1 MSRYFIDLCFKGTN
15 YHGWQ
20 KQSNASSVQSILES
34 VLQTLTRADIKTT
47 GAGRTDAGV
56 HARFFTVHFDSVCTL
71 FETKTESLNKINA
84 LLPDDI
90 AVREVYRVL
99 PDAHARFSALSRT
112 YEYSISLIK
121 DPFELETS
129 WYFPVQLDL
138 EQLNLSAEK
147 LFHHTDFTSFSKLHS
162 NTRTNICHILKASW
176 YRDDHKLKFVIQA
189 DRFLRNMVRAIVGTM
204 VDTGR
209 GKLSQD
215 DFIRII
221 EGKNRGM
228 AGNSAPA
235 AGLSLIGI
243 EYPPDIR
250 I

>member
-20 KQSNASSVQSILES
+20 IQSNASTVQSVLES
-34 VLQTLTRADIKTT
+34 VLQRLTRENLKTT

-56 HARFFTVHFDSVCTL
+56 HARFYTAHFDSDCTL
-71 FETKTESLNKINA
+71 FETKTDSLYKINA

-90 AVREVYRVL
+90 AVRDVYRVL
-99 PDAHARFSALSRT
+99 PDAHARFTAISRT

-121 DPFELETS
+121 DPFELDTS
-129 WYFPVQLDL
+129 WYFPIQLDL
-138 EQLNLSAEK
+138 EALNLSAER
-147 LFHHTDFTSFSKLHS
+147 LLHHTNFTSFSKLHS
-162 NTRTNICHILKASW
+162 NAKTNICHIHKASW
-176 YRDDHKLKFVIQA
+176 HQDDHKLKFVIQA

-221 EGKNRGM
+221 ESKSRGM

-243 EYPPDIR
+243 EYPPNIK